1 MIGESIPAEHE
12 KTRSD
17 LAAKVAQ
24 FLAEGGQIHQCTN
37 RASVPEQQPPA
48 KLAKANNELLKQAR
62 QAAQTMTMSEAC
74 AHLGVSRTVLHH
86 LSKQHGFLF
95 RVNAKQKAERDTKR
109 QARTQARAELVD
121 KIRAYAHTSLS
132 RDAVAKLLGISHQH
146 LSKLVKQHDI
156 DFPKW
161 RRTA

>member
-1 MIGESIPAEHE
+1 
-12 KTRSD
+12 
-17 LAAKVAQ
+17 
-24 FLAEGGQIHQCTN
+24 
-37 RASVPEQQPPA
+37 
-48 KLAKANNELLKQAR
+48 
-62 QAAQTMTMSEAC
+62 MTMSEAC
-74 AHLGVSRTVLHH
+74 AHLGVSRTVLYH

-132 RDAVAKLLGISHQH
+132 RDVVAKLLGISHQH